1 MHGFKNVAI
10 LNVLVS
16 VGFMVP
22 FVMDWFQS
30 DNFFKAVEYV
40 LPVQNSVIQFSVF
53 VLKPC
58 VNDNCAGSD
67 LNSNNFMIFHQSCN
81 NSTLVNLCPCDGV
94 VIHDFVSTYV
104 LLDLHAVYT
113 HNLQVSPVA
122 FGTTP
127 PVLHFNNMNMP
138 PPKKKKFVSPISCP
152 GRKSPL

>member
-40 LPVQNSVIQFSVF
+40 LPIHASVKQLSVF
-53 VLKPC
+53 VPKPC
-58 VNDNCAGSD
+58 VNDNCTGSD

-81 NSTLVNLCPCDGV
+81 NSMLVNLCPCDGV
-94 VIHDFVSTYV
+94 VICDFVCMSF
-104 LLDLHAVYT
+104 LISMLYT
-113 HNLQVSPVA
+113 PTIYRYLQ
-122 FGTTP
+122 
-127 PVLHFNNMNMP
+127 
-138 PPKKKKFVSPISCP
+138 
-152 GRKSPL
+152 